1 MRQGCLGGSVC
12 EVANF
17 SSGHDLVVHGFEPRV
32 GLCAA
37 QSLEPTSD
45 SMSPSLSVPPLLMRS
60 VSLSKI
66 NRHLKKIFLNV
77 ISLLN
82 QTYVFIIHEPLWV
95 YLFLSVS

>member
-37 QSLEPTSD
+37 QSLEPA
-45 SMSPSLSVPPLLMRS
+45 
-60 VSLSKI
+60 VSLSLLPPPT
-66 NRHLKKIFLNV
+66 HAL
-77 ISLLN
+77 SLS
-82 QTYVFIIHEPLWV
+82 QK
-95 YLFLSVS
+95 